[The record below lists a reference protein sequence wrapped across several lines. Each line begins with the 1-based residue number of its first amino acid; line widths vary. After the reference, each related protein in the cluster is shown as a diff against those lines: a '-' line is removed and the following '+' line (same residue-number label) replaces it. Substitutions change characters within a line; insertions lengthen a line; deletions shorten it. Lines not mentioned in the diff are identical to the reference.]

1 MAPERKFYVVWQG
14 LSPGIYDSWEECR
27 LQVEGFAGAK
37 FKAFNSIEEA
47 TAAFRGSYE
56 DQASL
61 LIALARRTAAAG
73 TAPKPDTMSFP
84 EIRTDAWA
92 VDGACSGVPGP
103 MEYRGVE
110 VATGR
115 ELFRVGPYPGGT
127 NNIAEYLALVHAL
140 ALLDQRGD
148 HTTPVYSDSRTALS
162 WLRRRAS
169 NTKLEPTAE
178 NAVIFNMLERAN
190 RWVSTHTLRNPVLKW
205 QTEVWGENPADFGRK

>member
-1 MAPERKFYVVWQG
+1 MAPRRKFYVVWQG

-37 FKAFNSIEEA
+37 YKSFNSIEEA

-56 DQASL
+56 DQATL
-61 LIALARRTAAAG
+61 LIALARRSAAAE
-73 TAPKPDTMSFP
+73 TAPKPEAASYP

-148 HTTPVYSDSRTALS
+148 HTTPIYSDSRTALS

-190 RWVSTHTLRNPVLKW
+190 RWVMTHPLHNPVLKW
-205 QTEVWGENPADFGRK
+205 QTEAWGEIPADFGRK